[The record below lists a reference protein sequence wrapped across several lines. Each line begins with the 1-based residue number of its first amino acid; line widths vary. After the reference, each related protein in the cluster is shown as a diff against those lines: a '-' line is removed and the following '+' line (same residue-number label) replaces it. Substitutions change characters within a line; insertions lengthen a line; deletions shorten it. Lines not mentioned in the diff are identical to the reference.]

1 MSPEQKSQSQPGL
14 DAQRSI
20 GTDQPSNPFSRFRS
34 EPPPSYSALL
44 KQISSGK
51 VKELQ
56 LVPARRE
63 VIVTYPDGRRTT
75 VPILA
80 NDQQIL
86 RTAEAAGTPLRV
98 KDVRQEQ
105 ALAGLAGNLALIVLI
120 VVGLSLLLRRSA
132 QVANKAMGFGRTQ
145 ARTSPQSEV
154 TVRFEDVAG
163 IAEAKDEL
171 Q

>member
-1 MSPEQKSQSQPGL
+1 MSPSVKSLVFPQRISDVSSEKTTQSPSGI
-14 DAQRSI
+14 DPRKPS
-20 GTDQPSNPFSRFRS
+20 GTDQRSDPFSRFRS

-44 KQISSGK
+44 KQITSGK

-75 VPILA
+75 VAILA

-105 ALAGLAGNLALIVLI
+105 ALAGLAGNLAGPGRIPGQI
-120 VVGLSLLLRRSA
+120 PGRKNPARIS
-132 QVANKAMGFGRTQ
+132 GF
-145 ARTSPQSEV
+145 SP
-154 TVRFEDVAG
+154 T
-163 IAEAKDEL
+163 L
-171 Q
+171 PTCPP

>member
-1 MSPEQKSQSQPGL
+1 MSPSVKSLVFPQRISDVSSEKTTQSPSGI
-14 DAQRSI
+14 DPRKPS
-20 GTDQPSNPFSRFRS
+20 GTDQRSDPFSRFRS

-44 KQISSGK
+44 KQITSGK

-75 VPILA
+75 VAILA

-98 KDVRQEQ
+98 
-105 ALAGLAGNLALIVLI
+105 
-120 VVGLSLLLRRSA
+120 
-132 QVANKAMGFGRTQ
+132 
-145 ARTSPQSEV
+145 
-154 TVRFEDVAG
+154 
-163 IAEAKDEL
+163 
-171 Q
+171 